1 MVMENYISNTFSS
14 GLQSLITCDGMEF
27 FISWEKVDEALQK
40 LAEQVSRGFAPD
52 FIVGVA
58 RGGLVPAVRLSH
70 MLGKKEFRTI
80 HVKYYKGRKR
90 LARPKL
96 ISDVGPLKGKVLV
109 VDDVSDTGESLKFVV
124 DRLEKRGAEVRVA
137 TIACKPCSKFKPDYF
152 AFKTEKWIVFP
163 WEVKGSRGH
172 RGR

>member
-1 MVMENYISNTFSS
+1 MVAENCISNTFSS

-27 FISWEKVDEALQK
+27 LISWEKVDEALKK
-40 LAEQVSRGFAPD
+40 LAETVGREFCPD

-58 RGGLVPAVRLSH
+58 RGGLVPAVKLSH
-70 MLGKKEFRTI
+70 MLGAEFRTV
-80 HVKYYKGRKR
+80 HVKYYEGRKR

-109 VDDVSDTGESLKFVV
+109 VDDVSDTGESLRFVV
-124 DRLEKRGAEVRVA
+124 DRLAKRGAEVKVA

-163 WEVKGSRGH
+163 WEVKESRGH

>member
-1 MVMENYISNTFSS
+1 ME
-14 GLQSLITCDGMEF
+14 C
-27 FISWEKVDEALQK
+27 FISWEKVDEALQM
-40 LAEQVSRGFAPD
+40 LAERVSRDFGPD

-70 MLGKKEFRTI
+70 LLGGEFRTI
-80 HVKYYKGRKR
+80 HVQYYKGRR
-90 LARPKL
+90 PLARPKL
-96 ISDVGPLKGKVLV
+96 ISDAGPLKGKVLV
-109 VDDVSDTGESLKFVV
+109 VDDVADTGESLKFVV
-124 DRLEKRGAEVRVA
+124 DRLAKRGAEVKVA

-163 WEVKGSRGH
+163 WEVKASRGH